1 MTLAQTFMI
10 FFTPLL
16 QSFSFFIITL
26 IGTMVGS
33 VFVTGGNG
41 WGKIAGSNKFQRK
54 NKVLIFF
61 IVWAIGITIAL
72 NYFSPMLEAEFT
84 KHVDYFPA
92 IILQFA
98 IIFYL
103 WFNHDFHY
111 KQKWIKFGIME
122 FIVIALGYAV
132 VSGV

>member
-1 MTLAQTFMI
+1 MTLAQTFTV

-16 QSFSFFIITL
+16 QSISFFIITL

-41 WGKIAGSNKFQRK
+41 WGKIAGSNKFQPK

-61 IVWAIGITIAL
+61 IGWAIGITIAI
-72 NYFSPMLEAEFT
+72 NYFSPILEAEFL
-84 KHVDYFPA
+84 KHVAYFPA

-122 FIVIALGYAV
+122 LIVVALGYAI
-132 VSGV
+132 VSGI